1 MAEADGGLS
10 WILEDLALGGALP
23 AGAAAELAQGGI
35 GAVVDLTLDDR
46 GAAEECAACGVEFL
60 HLPTEDL
67 CAVQQDMLDRGVAFA
82 RRAADEQRKL
92 LVHCEHG
99 IGRAPLVALCILV
112 DRGRSPLAA
121 LTLAKAARE
130 RVSPSPAQYEAWAA
144 WLRRRGGAAPDFAAF
159 AAIAYRHLSRS
170 A

>member
-1 MAEADGGLS
+1 MAEANGGFS
-10 WILEDLALGGALP
+10 WVLEDLALGGALP

-35 GAVVDLTLDDR
+35 GAVIDVRLDDG

-67 CAVQQDMLDRGVAFA
+67 CAVSQDMLDCGVAFA
-82 RRAADEQRKL
+82 RSAAEAQRKL

-99 IGRAPLVALCILV
+99 IGRAPLVSLCILV
-112 DRGRSPLAA
+112 DRGLAPLAA
-121 LTLAKAARE
+121 LSRTKAARE

-159 AAIAYRHLSRS
+159 AAIAYRHLPHS